1 MGADR
6 NRNAIGGRLTSTMDL
21 VLNIT
26 PDGADLVIDGD
37 LKADAGMLEAVY
49 LSLFGGSDG
58 EREWWGN
65 LIANTEEEKLF
76 SRTQKL
82 LQALPATSANLTVI
96 QDAVA
101 ADLQWITG
109 ERGFADELTVEAIIP
124 EKNMCEIRIN
134 CSVSDQAYEWKFRKG
149 WGK

>member
-1 MGADR
+1 
-6 NRNAIGGRLTSTMDL
+6 MDL
-21 VLNIT
+21 ALTIS
-26 PDGADLVIDGD
+26 PDGADLVIEGD

-65 LIANTEEEKLF
+65 LLTSNEDEKLI

-82 LQALPATSANLTVI
+82 VNGLPATSSNLSKI
-96 QDAVA
+96 HDAVA

-109 ERGFADELTVEAIIP
+109 ENGFADELTIETIIP
-124 EKNMCEIRIN
+124 EKNMVEIQIS
-134 CSVSDQAYEWKFRKG
+134 CAVSDRLYEWKFRKG